1 MITFQHI
8 NKYYEASRTE
18 VFKNFNEHILPGE
31 FVLVTG
37 ESGSGKSTLIK
48 MLLKEIEPDSGKI
61 YVADRDLGRIQGEK
75 IPYYRRQIGAIFQDF
90 RLIQELDVYENI
102 ELARIAVGGRKKDS
116 PTRIGNIM
124 KMLRIS
130 DLRKRKPDELSGG
143 EQQKVCLARA
153 IVNNPR
159 ILLADEPTA
168 NLDPDYTEDMLR
180 LLEIIHAQGTTVV
193 VATQDPI
200 LMTCSKARQI
210 HLEMSRSEM
219 DTTELFSGEPM
230 DIFERMEERVED
242 YLEEKKKRAE
252 EYGETNM
259 KELKLEASDDTM
271 HAVQDAVKKFLEA
284 QKCSDEMLTSILVA
298 VEEIYINIAHYAY
311 GGRPGEAVVQMEL
324 DSNPDKLRIV
334 FRDHG
339 IPYNPLKKEDPDITL
354 SADERPIGGLG
365 IFMVKEF
372 MDSVDYRYEDNQN
385 VLIIEKNL
393 TPKSER
399 RQGKGD

>member
-1 MITFQHI
+1 MIEFQHI
-8 NKYYEASRTE
+8 DKYYQASRTE
-18 VFKNFNEHILPGE
+18 VFLNFNEHIFPGE
-31 FVLVTG
+31 FVMITG

-48 MLLKEIEPDSGKI
+48 MLLKEVEPDSGKI
-61 YVADRDLGRIQGEK
+61 YVANRDLTRIQGEK
-75 IPYYRRQIGAIFQDF
+75 IPFYRRQIGAIFQDF
-90 RLIQELDVYENI
+90 RLIKELDVYENI

-168 NLDPDYTEDMLR
+168 NLDPDYTEDMLQ
-180 LLEIIHAQGTTVV
+180 LLRIIHAQGTTVV

-200 LMTCSKARQI
+200 LMACEEARKI
-210 HLEMSRSEM
+210 PLKMSRSRM

-242 YLEEKKKRAE
+242 YLEEKKKRVQAN
-252 EYGETNM
+252 GEKNM
-259 KELKLEASDDTM
+259 KELKLEASDETM
-271 HAVQDAVKKFLEA
+271 HDVQEEVKAFLKDQHCE
-284 QKCSDEMLTSILVA
+284 EEVMTMILIA
-298 VEEIYINIAHYAY
+298 VEEVYINIAHYAY
-311 GGRPGEAVVQMEL
+311 GGRPGEAVVQMEI
-324 DSNPDKLRIV
+324 DSNPNKLRII
-334 FRDHG
+334 FRDRG
-339 IPYNPLKKEDPDITL
+339 TPYNPLKNEDPDITL
-354 SADERPIGGLG
+354 SAEERPIGGLG
-365 IFMVKEF
+365 IFMVKES
-372 MDSVDYRYEDNQN
+372 MDFVDYKYEDGQN

-393 TPKSER
+393 AS
-399 RQGKGD
+399 

>member
-1 MITFQHI
+1 MITFQHV

-18 VFKNFNEHILPGE
+18 VFKNFNAHILPGE
-31 FVLVTG
+31 FVLITG

-61 YVADRDLGRIQGEK
+61 YVADRDISRVQGEK
-75 IPYYRRQIGAIFQDF
+75 IPFYRRQIGSIFQDF
-90 RLIQELDVYENI
+90 RLIRELDVYENI

-180 LLEIIHAQGTTVV
+180 LLQIIHAQGTTVV

-200 LMTCSKARQI
+200 LMACKEARQI
-210 HLEMSRSEM
+210 PLEMSRSQM

-252 EYGETNM
+252 AYGEPKM

-271 HAVQDAVKKFLEA
+271 HSVQDAVKNFLKE
-284 QKCSDEMLTSILVA
+284 QQCSEELMTMILIA
-298 VEEIYINIAHYAY
+298 VEEVYINIAHYAY

-324 DSNPDKLRIV
+324 DSNPNKLRLV

-339 IPYNPLKKEDPDITL
+339 IPYNPLEKEDPDIML
-354 SADERPIGGLG
+354 EAEERPIGGLG
-365 IFMVKEF
+365 IFMVKES
-372 MDSVDYRYEDNQN
+372 MDVVDYRYEDNQN
-385 VLIIEKNL
+385 ILTLEKNL
-393 TPKSER
+393 NAATE
-399 RQGKGD
+399 

>member
-1 MITFQHI
+1 MITFQHVD
-8 NKYYEASRTE
+8 KYYEASRTE
-18 VFKNFNEHILPGE
+18 VFKNFSAHILPGE
-31 FVLVTG
+31 FVLITG

-48 MLLKEIEPDSGKI
+48 MLLKEVEPDGGKI
-61 YVADRDLGRIQGEK
+61 YVADRDISRVQGEK
-75 IPYYRRQIGAIFQDF
+75 IPFYRRQIGSIFQDF
-90 RLIQELDVYENI
+90 RLIKELDVYENI

-130 DLRKRKPDELSGG
+130 DLRKRKPEELSGG

-168 NLDPDYTEDMLR
+168 NLDPDYTEDLLR
-180 LLEIIHAQGTTVV
+180 LLQIIHAQGTTVV

-200 LMTCSKARQI
+200 LMACEEARQI
-210 HLEMSRSEM
+210 HLEMSHSRM

-252 EYGETNM
+252 ALGVPKM
-259 KELKLEASDDTM
+259 KELKLEASEETM
-271 HAVQDAVKKFLEA
+271 HSVQEAVRTFLKE
-284 QKCSDEMLTSILVA
+284 QKCTEDLLTTILIA
-298 VEEIYINIAHYAY
+298 VEEVFVNIAHYAY
-311 GGRPGEAVVQMEL
+311 GGRSGEAVVQMEL
-324 DSNPDKLRIV
+324 DSNPNKLRII

-339 IPYNPLKKEDPDITL
+339 IPYNPLEKEDPDISL
-354 SADERPIGGLG
+354 SAVERPIGGLG
-365 IFMVKEF
+365 VYMVKEC
-372 MDSVDYRYEDNQN
+372 MDVVQYRYEDNQN
-385 VLIIEKNL
+385 ILILEKDLNPE
-393 TPKSER
+393 TT
-399 RQGKGD
+399 